1 VIGWQ
6 TGGSSMTDTSVTP
19 GTPRAAV
26 NTGAGLWVSSLI
38 VATRTVRKFA
48 RTPQLI
54 VYTTI
59 QSALFLLMFRFAFGG
74 AIGTGGA
81 ESYVN
86 FLVPGFIA
94 SSILW
99 TGMGAATGV
108 AEDVEHGF
116 VDRLRSL
123 PIPRAAVLIGRSLA
137 DAALLV
143 WALAVAAILGFA
155 VGFRV
160 TGTVSGA
167 LAAFGLCVLF
177 GFAFEWVFIVIG
189 LVGGT
194 ARAAQSMGLMIT
206 PLVFLSSAY
215 VPVKTMPS
223 GIRQFSET
231 QPLTPMVNAVRSL
244 ATGARGQALLEHS
257 TSYYTGLSLAWTAA
271 IFVAFGLLAVL
282 RFARR

>member
-1 VIGWQ
+1 
-6 TGGSSMTDTSVTP
+6 MTDTYVIAPSP
-19 GTPRAAV
+19 GVPRAAV
-26 NTGAGLWVSSLI
+26 NAGAGLWVSSLV
-38 VATRTVRKFA
+38 VAGRMVRKFA

-54 VYTTI
+54 VFTTI
-59 QSALFLLMFRFAFGG
+59 QSALFLFMFRFAFGG
-74 AIGTGGA
+74 AIGTGGSL
-81 ESYVN
+81 SYVN

-99 TGMGAATGV
+99 AGMGAATGV

-155 VGFRV
+155 VGFRL
-160 TGTVSGA
+160 TGSVSGA
-167 LAAFGLCVLF
+167 LAAFGLCVVF

-194 ARAAQSMGLMIT
+194 ARAAQSMGLLVT

-215 VPVKTMPS
+215 VPVKSMPS
-223 GIRQFSET
+223 GVRQFSEI
-231 QPLTPMVNAVRSL
+231 QPLTPMVNAVRGL

-257 TSYYTGLSLAWTAA
+257 TSYYVGVSLVWAAA

>member
-1 VIGWQ
+1 
-6 TGGSSMTDTSVTP
+6 MTDAYVIAPSPAV
-19 GTPRAAV
+19 PRARV
-26 NTGAGLWVSSLI
+26 NTGASLWVSSLV
-38 VATRTVRKFA
+38 VAGRMVRKFA

-54 VYTTI
+54 VFTTV

-74 AIGTGGA
+74 AIGTGGSL
-81 ESYVN
+81 SYVN

-99 TGMGAATGV
+99 SGMGAATGV

-143 WALAVAAILGFA
+143 WALAVAAVLGFA

-160 TGTVSGA
+160 TGSIGDA
-167 LAAFGLCVLF
+167 LAAFGLCLVF

-189 LVGGT
+189 LVSGT
-194 ARAAQSMGLMIT
+194 ARAAQSMGLLVT
-206 PLVFLSSAY
+206 PLVFLSRAY
-215 VPVKTMPS
+215 VPVKSMPA
-223 GIRQFSET
+223 GVRQFSEI
-231 QPLTPMVNAVRSL
+231 QPLTPMVNAVRGL
-244 ATGARGQALLEHS
+244 ATGAHGQALLDHG
-257 TSYYTGLSLAWTAA
+257 TSYYVGLSLAWAAA
-271 IFVAFGLLAVL
+271 IFVVFGLLAVL
-282 RFARR
+282 RFGRR

>member
-1 VIGWQ
+1 
-6 TGGSSMTDTSVTP
+6 M
-19 GTPRAAV
+19 
-26 NTGAGLWVSSLI
+26 
-38 VATRTVRKFA
+38 VRKFA

-54 VYTTI
+54 VFTTI

-74 AIGTGGA
+74 AIGTGGSL
-81 ESYVN
+81 SYVN

-99 TGMGAATGV
+99 AGMGAATGV

-143 WALAVAAILGFA
+143 WALAVAAVLGFA
-155 VGFRV
+155 VGFRL
-160 TGTVSGA
+160 TGSVSGA
-167 LAAFGLCVLF
+167 LAAFGLCVVF

-194 ARAAQSMGLMIT
+194 ARAAQSMGLLVT

-215 VPVKTMPS
+215 VPVKSMPS
-223 GIRQFSET
+223 GVRQFSEI
-231 QPLTPMVNAVRSL
+231 QPFSPMVNAVRGL

-257 TSYYTGLSLAWTAA
+257 TSYYVGVSLVWAAA
-271 IFVAFGLLAVL
+271 IFVVFGLLAVL